1 MDEKKTISDYQE
13 ILVQS
18 SENKQEKQK
27 GIITV
32 CSFEIKRLIWKQC
45 ITADA
50 RSDPEVTDDPYKGEK
65 QMKKT
70 TEKRISLEE

>member
-50 RSDPEVTDDPYKGEK
+50 RSDPDVKVSTYMFESYTDSHLVHTFY
-65 QMKKT
+65 
-70 TEKRISLEE
+70 